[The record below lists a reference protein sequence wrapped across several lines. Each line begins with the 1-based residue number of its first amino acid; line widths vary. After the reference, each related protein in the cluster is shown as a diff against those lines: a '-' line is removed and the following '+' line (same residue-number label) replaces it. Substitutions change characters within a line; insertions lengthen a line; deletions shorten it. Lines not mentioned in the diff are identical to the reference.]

1 MKNKIILITGTNS
14 GIGKN
19 IVNML
24 NKEGC
29 IIIATSR
36 NKKINKKKGKI
47 HYLHLDVTNEDHWKK
62 IRDYIKINFGKLDTL
77 INNAGVRK
85 SGNIE
90 TTSTKEWNDIFN
102 TNITSMFLGCK
113 FCIPL
118 LKKSKNSSIV
128 NVGSITG
135 IRGVKNM
142 ISYSSSKGAIVS
154 FTASLAL
161 DLAKY
166 GIRVNSVAPGAVDTK
181 MIWSLRKEINSNVAF
196 EKRMKESHPIGRIA
210 KPKEIAEVIFFL
222 ASQKSSFMTGLT
234 LPVDGG
240 RSIR

>member
-1 MKNKIILITGTNS
+1 MRNKIVLITGTNS
-14 GIGKN
+14 GIGKD
-19 IVNML
+19 IVSIL
-24 NKEGC
+24 KREKC
-29 IIIATSR
+29 TIVATSR
-36 NKKINKKKGKI
+36 NKKIIKKKDNI
-47 HYLHLDVTNEDHWKK
+47 HYLNLDITNEDHWKK
-62 IRDYIKINFGKLDTL
+62 TRDYIKTNFGKLDTL

-90 TTSTKEWNDIFN
+90 TTSIKEWDDIFK
-102 TNITSMFLGCK
+102 TNITSIFLGCK
-113 FCIPL
+113 YCIPL
-118 LKKSKNSSIV
+118 LKKSKNSTIV

-142 ISYSSSKGAIVS
+142 ISYSSSKGAVVT

-161 DLAKY
+161 DLAKH

-181 MIWSLRKEINSNVAF
+181 MIWSLRKEINSNIAF

-210 KPKEIAEVIFFL
+210 KPKEIAEVIVFL

>member
-1 MKNKIILITGTNS
+1 VKNKIILITGTNS

>member
-1 MKNKIILITGTNS
+1 MKDKIILVTGTNS
-14 GIGKN
+14 GIGKS
-19 IVNML
+19 IVNIL
-24 NKEGC
+24 NKEKC
-29 IIIATSR
+29 TIIATSR
-36 NKKINKKKGKI
+36 NKAINKRKGKI
-47 HYLHLDVTNEDHWKK
+47 HHLNLDVTNEDQWKE
-62 IRDYIKINFGKLDTL
+62 IRNYIKTKFGKLDVL
-77 INNAGVRK
+77 INNAGMRQ

-90 TTSTKEWNDIFN
+90 KTSTKEWNDIFN
-102 TNITSMFLGCK
+102 TNVTSIFLGCK
-113 FCIPL
+113 YCIPF
-118 LKKSKNSSIV
+118 LKKSKNSTIV

-142 ISYSSSKGAIVS
+142 ISYSSSKGAVVT

-181 MIWSLRKEINSNVAF
+181 MVWSLRKEINSDFAF

-210 KPKEIAEVIFFL
+210 KPKEIAEVIIFL